1 MRGHLKYQLEMYVT
15 RLMDC
20 VSTESIRV
28 VHEQR
33 ELALESLIQ
42 LLQVPGLVTE
52 LFINYDC
59 DVQCANVFEELTKML
74 SKVRDVWRNYFEY
87 STKCGLNLTLN
98 PNLDLI
104 PNLSFN
110 PNLSLTPTL
119 ASTLTS
125 EPNL

>member
-20 VSTESIRV
+20 VSTESVRV

-74 SKVRDVWRNYFEY
+74 SKVRGVRRSYFQY
-87 STKCGLNLTLN
+87 SIKCGVNFTSN

-104 PNLSFN
+104 LNLSYN
-110 PNLSLTPTL
+110 PNLSPTPTL
-119 ASTLTS
+119 ALTLTS
-125 EPNL
+125 